1 LVRSGANASGTLTVK
16 EGAQTQSF
24 TLIGTYT
31 TSNFSATSDGHGGT
45 LVTDPPVI
53 SGGSVTTNTEI
64 GSGGGSNP
72 DIASTPSTDLGLQW
86 LENMVESVV
95 SDLEGLKTDGG
106 FQQLLNRIEG
116 WGSPGSESMPL
127 DQMSDHSNFQV
138 SGFAAG
144 WQSHM
149 VQTLA
154 SFGDGR
160 GGPSQGGALLPN
172 DEGLPAY
179 VAGNLLPYS

>member
-1 LVRSGANASGTLTVK
+1 MSRSET
-16 EGAQTQSF
+16 
-24 TLIGTYT
+24 TY
-31 TSNFSATSDGHGGT
+31 
-45 LVTDPPVI
+45 
-53 SGGSVTTNTEI
+53 
-64 GSGGGSNP
+64 NP

-86 LENMVESVV
+86 LENMVETVV
-95 SDLEGLKTDGG
+95 SDLEGLKTTGG
-106 FQQLLNRIEG
+106 FQQLLNEIEG
-116 WGSPGSESMPL
+116 WGSPGSGSMPL
-127 DQMSDHSNFQV
+127 DQTTHSNFQV
-138 SGFAAG
+138 SEFAAG